1 MPKKYAKMIIH
12 IPIEIY
18 ENGDYK
24 IFEDRTFMK
33 VEPCTELPP
42 VCISNRD
49 SVLDVLTDML
59 LPQERIKWG
68 DSSFYKKK
76 EDEDED
82 FEEDDAD
89 TKDEDETDSGEEET
103 QEEEKQE
110 EEPEPEPEIRIYA
123 DEIKPKKRTSSAIMS
138 FKKRIRLKDNFTRK
152 SGHSVISMVPRLLRQ
167 PLLSRGCLD
176 G

>member
-24 IFEDRTFMK
+24 IFEDRTFMN
-33 VEPCTELPP
+33 VEPCAELPP

-59 LPQERIKWG
+59 LPQERIKWA
-68 DSSFYKKK
+68 SSSYSKGV
-76 EDEDED
+76 EDEEEDEG

-89 TKDEDETDSGEEET
+89 TKDEEEDETDSGEEEET
-103 QEEEKQE
+103 PKESQEQEQEQE
-110 EEPEPEPEIRIYA
+110 EEPELRVYA
-123 DEIKPKKRTSSAIMS
+123 DEIKPKKKTSSAIMS

-152 SGHSVISMVPRLLRQ
+152 SGTA
-167 PLLSRGCLD
+167 
-176 G
+176 

>member
-24 IFEDRTFMK
+24 IFEDRTCMK

-42 VCISNRD
+42 VSTSNRD

-59 LPQERIKWG
+59 LPQERIKWA
-68 DSSFYKKK
+68 SSYSKDEK
-76 EDEDED
+76 DEDEEED
-82 FEEDDAD
+82 EEEDENEDDHTFEEDDAD
-89 TKDEDETDSGEEET
+89 TKEDTDSGEEE
-103 QEEEKQE
+103 EEEEENKEEKE
-110 EEPEPEPEIRIYA
+110 EENKELRVYA
-123 DEIKPKKRTSSAIMS
+123 DEIKLKKRRSSAIMS

-152 SGHSVISMVPRLLRQ
+152 QG
-167 PLLSRGCLD
+167 
-176 G
+176 

>member
-24 IFEDRTFMK
+24 IFEDRTFMN
-33 VEPCTELPP
+33 VEPCAELPP

-59 LPQERIKWG
+59 LPQERIKWAA
-68 DSSFYKKK
+68 SSFSSSKDKGV

-82 FEEDDAD
+82 DNTFEEDDAD
-89 TKDEDETDSGEEET
+89 TNSGEDEEEEEEEEIQT
-103 QEEEKQE
+103 EEKQKEE
-110 EEPEPEPEIRIYA
+110 EEPEVRVYA
-123 DEIKPKKRTSSAIMS
+123 DEIKPKKKTSSMIMS

-152 SGHSVISMVPRLLRQ
+152 QGT
-167 PLLSRGCLD
+167 
-176 G
+176 